1 MDVETLE
8 EAEQK
13 VDEVLRAVIADNKEL
28 VELLGARAIQGK
40 AYLPGSEDDI
50 NPSKTDRRYFLA
62 GGAALLATA
71 LAGRAGALAAP
82 TNRKMKTTIRNWSC
96 AVCAAPNMSMV
107 ALAAFTSGK
116 AAARMR

>member
-1 MDVETLE
+1 MEVKVHWIIDGIAEMDVETLE

-50 NPSKTDRRYFLA
+50 ESDESKA
-62 GGAALLATA
+62 G
-71 LAGRAGALAAP
+71 
-82 TNRKMKTTIRNWSC
+82 
-96 AVCAAPNMSMV
+96 
-107 ALAAFTSGK
+107 
-116 AAARMR
+116 